1 MLVTPPP
8 MLLGASLLFWGWQTG
23 FLFLALPLAV
33 LVEAARA
40 LTWRL
45 ELSATDFHRLTD
57 LCTLLIVVSGIYLFS
72 TTGTSRAAADGPRAM
87 TLLFQWMP
95 LLLFPLIASQLY
107 STAAKV
113 PLTAFFWALRRQ
125 AARSPETRPG
135 VVDLGY
141 LYFAICIL
149 AASAANRRTLEF
161 YAGLCVLAGWA
172 LWPWRSRRFSP
183 LWWVP
188 MLGIAA
194 VAGYGGHVALHRFQQ
209 AVEQTVFDYIFSM
222 VRGDAD
228 PFRVTTAIGHLGR
241 LKLSDRT
248 ILRVEPRD
256 GLHLPFLL
264 REVSY
269 DVYNS
274 PAWLASSAGFSAVQP
289 EADGETWKFSTGHSA
304 AERVT
309 VSAYLNRGRVCS
321 PAGRRLRDRSSR
333 GGRRQSQPARRGEG
347 RGRTRARH
355 VHGAL
360 RARRPARRAADRRRS
375 SRPAAGS
382 RDRLPSRGGPA
393 SRRQPGHREDRD
405 HRRLLPAEL
414 PLFDLEGRTPAEGV
428 GARGVPA
435 ELARR
440 ALRVLRHRDDL
451 AAARGGVPARY
462 AVGFSVQEWSRLE
475 QRYIVRA
482 RHAHS
487 WTLAYVNGAWRDVD
501 TTPPV
506 WADAD
511 QSESSILEPVH
522 DLWSFAGFL
531 FSRWRWSEEDNGIGR
546 YAAWLLIPL
555 VLLLVWRLYSRRRV
569 GRGATAPPP
578 APTFVRPGQ
587 DSEFYLIEQ
596 RLQVA
601 GLGRHGTEP
610 ASQWIERIHATDLT
624 PILDSPPPLPL
635 RPHRPRPR
643 QNDPRCEREPSAWL
657 RDHQPTEATATGG
670 RRRASRAGGV
680 SATRS
685 RQARIGRRAPGWSP
699 AAAGRRNAC
708 RVVARPRP
716 LG

>member
-113 PLTAFFWALRRQ
+113 PLTSFFWALRRQ
-125 AARSPETRPG
+125 AARSPQTRPG

-194 VAGYGGHVALHRFQQ
+194 VAGYGGHVALHQFQQ

-228 PFRVTTAIGHLGR
+228 PFRTTTAIGHLGR

-248 ILRVEPRD
+248 ILRVEPRA

-264 REVSY
+264 REASY

-274 PAWLASSAGFSAVQP
+274 PAWLASAAGFSAVLP

-309 VSAYLNRGRVCS
+309 VSAYLNRGRGVLSLPGGAFEIDRLAVVGVNRNRLGAVKVEEGLGLVTYTALFAPDGPLDGPPTDADLHVPPREAEIVSRVAADLHLAGS
-321 PAGRRLRDRSSR
+321 PATETVETIAAYFRRNFRYSTWKGERPRKESALEEFLLNSR
-333 GGRRQSQPARRGEG
+333 TGHCEYFA
-347 RGRTRARH
+347 TAT
-355 VHGAL
+355 ALLL
-360 RARRPARRAADRRRS
+360 RAA
-375 SRPAAGS
+375 
-382 RDRLPSRGGPA
+382 
-393 SRRQPGHREDRD
+393 
-405 HRRLLPAEL
+405 
-414 PLFDLEGRTPAEGV
+414 
-428 GARGVPA
+428 
-435 ELARR
+435 
-440 ALRVLRHRDDL
+440 
-451 AAARGGVPARY
+451 GVPARY

-511 QSESSILEPVH
+511 QSASSILEPVN
-522 DLWSFAGFL
+522 DLWSFAAFL

-546 YAAWLLIPL
+546 HAAWLLIPL

-569 GRGATAPPP
+569 GRGAAAPPP

-596 RLQVA
+596 RLQVE
-601 GLGRHGTEP
+601 GLGRQSAEP
-610 ASQWIERIHATDLT
+610 ASQWIERIHATDLA
-624 PILDSPPPLPL
+624 PILALHHRYRFDPTGLDPTERSAL
-635 RPHRPRPR
+635 RARA
-643 QNDPRCEREPSAWL
+643 EAWL
-657 RDHQPTEATATGG
+657 RDHEPTEATVTGG
-670 RRRASRAGGV
+670 REAG
-680 SATRS
+680 
-685 RQARIGRRAPGWSP
+685 
-699 AAAGRRNAC
+699 
-708 RVVARPRP
+708 
-716 LG
+716 